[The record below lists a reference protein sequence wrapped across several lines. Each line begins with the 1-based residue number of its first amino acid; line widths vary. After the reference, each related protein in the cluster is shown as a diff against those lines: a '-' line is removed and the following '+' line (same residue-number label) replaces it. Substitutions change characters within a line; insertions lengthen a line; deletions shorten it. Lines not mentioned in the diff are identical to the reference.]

1 MKGKV
6 SPALLSRCLAD
17 LESGRLTIEECLAA
31 HQSVAPELRGL
42 LEAAQAITPPPL
54 VTPDLAFRRRGR
66 AALLAAIAGE
76 RHAAT
81 TAPFQRFWRAMWHAW
96 GQRPA
101 LATQTTGM
109 RRMGMP
115 ALIIALVIALTAAA
129 GGGAVY
135 AAQDALPGDALYQV
149 KTTVE
154 GLQLTIAAGDE
165 EKAQTYLDLAAKRI
179 AEIDRASQ
187 RGRSAAAGAAAAEF
201 AQDVAQADQHLA
213 QAAAAGK
220 DISGLATRLTEAL
233 AKHKKALAAAS
244 ERANGHAKAALAEA
258 AEAADQVLTLAGSQ
272 RAAAGRDDDDDVT
285 HPITGTAASGK
296 AKGRPEATQAI
307 SPTVALTIT
316 QAITQAMTNVQS
328 LDNSVPGQSY
338 KGLLAKLKAAQAA
351 LERGQRY
358 VAVRIMDAFLGELN
372 AMQRAGHITPL
383 HYSTL
388 YNQYSA
394 LVTSLGSAP
403 KLHVA
408 PNQQG
413 PAPGKPDT
421 HGGPPKGK
429 P

>member
-6 SPALLSRCLAD
+6 SPALLARCLAD

-31 HQSVAPELRGL
+31 HQSVAQELRGL

-76 RHAAT
+76 SHAAT
-81 TAPFQRFWRAMWHAW
+81 TARFQRFWRAMWHAW

-187 RGRSAAAGAAAAEF
+187 RGRPAAAGLAAADF
-201 AQDVAQADQHLA
+201 AQDVAQADQYLA
-213 QAAAAGK
+213 QAAASGK
-220 DISGLATRLTEAL
+220 DVSGLATRLADAL
-233 AKHKKALAAAS
+233 GRHQKALAAARD
-244 ERANGHAKAALAEA
+244 RANGHAKDALTEA
-258 AEAADQVLTLAGSQ
+258 AEAAEHVLTLAGSQ
-272 RAAAGRDDDDDVT
+272 PAVGRDDDDDVT
-285 HPITGTAASGK
+285 HPLTGTVAAGK
-296 AKGRPEATQAI
+296 SKGRPEATTSI
-307 SPTVALTIT
+307 SPTVALTLT
-316 QAITQAMTNVQS
+316 QAISNVQN
-328 LDNSVPGQSY
+328 LANDTEVRGKSY
-338 KGLLAKLKAAQAA
+338 NGLLAKLRAAEEA

-372 AMQRAGHITPL
+372 AMQRAGHITPQ

-388 YNQYSA
+388 YTQYSA
-394 LVTSLGSAP
+394 LVNSLDSTP
-403 KLHVA
+403 KAQVA

-421 HGGPPKGK
+421 QGGPPKGK